1 MGNQGVFLLWLSNN
15 SWFIENNIQYN
26 VNTAR
31 SKQATVKYLN
41 NGKDMAPKC
50 TYIKR

>member
-1 MGNQGVFLLWLSNN
+1 MKGKIISE
-15 SWFIENNIQYN
+15 FIENIFHSY
-26 VNTAR
+26 VNTVR

-41 NGKDMAPKC
+41 NGNDMAPKC